1 MIVPSALERV
11 RRHFNDPRNWP
22 IYSQR
27 SKAALLREIAE
38 VVEWFDQLTPRH
50 CVPKSVLVNH
60 FGEVPYGVAW
70 ITPDGYQC
78 AFSGLHKDVWPLLNP
93 EE

>member
-50 CVPKSVLVNH
+50 CVPKSALVLR
-60 FGEVPYGVAW
+60 FEGV
-70 ITPDGYQC
+70 PDGVSRIAPDDYQC
-78 AFSGLHKDVWPLLNP
+78 ALSGLHKDVWPLLNP
-93 EE
+93 EG